1 MFFEMEVIIKTI
13 CLAILMIFINQLNST
28 LNNIYATI
36 PFLNIKDIEFD
47 HSLINSISSS
57 PNSYSYIFSQFNNS
71 FTTSPRF
78 TPLQQPIFSF
88 PPPPPFNPLPPP
100 PFNPLPPPP
109 FNPLPPPPPPP
120 TFNQP
125 TIPPPPPTF
134 NQPTIPPPPPTFN
147 QPTIPPPPPTFN
159 QPTIPPPPPT
169 FNQPTI
175 PPPPPTFTH
184 HTIPPPPPTFNQPT
198 IPPPPPTFNQKQNF
212 IKSINPSIY
221 NKISSDIGNLHNYL
235 FRTIHGICTIPFP
248 KFCHGYDENSFNEYD
263 SLGFNN
269 IIDLTKNVA
278 INLNNY
284 KNNPNINYENEFIQ
298 SNLQLQNCLFNVNNV
313 T

>member
-78 TPLQQPIFSF
+78 APLQQPIFSF
-88 PPPPPFNPLPPP
+88 PPPPTFNPLPPP
-100 PFNPLPPPP
+100 PPPPTFNQPTIPPPP
-109 FNPLPPPPPPP
+109 PTFNQPTIPPPPPTFNQPTIPPPPPTFNQPTLPPPPP

-175 PPPPPTFTH
+175 PPPPPTF
-184 HTIPPPPPTFNQPT
+184 
-198 IPPPPPTFNQKQNF
+198 NQKQNF

-235 FRTIHGICTIPFP
+235 FRTIHGICTIPFL
-248 KFCHGYDENSFNEYD
+248 KFCHGYYENSFNEYY

-284 KNNPNINYENEFIQ
+284 KNN
-298 SNLQLQNCLFNVNNV
+298 
-313 T
+313 

>member
-78 TPLQQPIFSF
+78 APLQQPIFSF
-88 PPPPPFNPLPPP
+88 PPPPTFNPLPP
-100 PFNPLPPPP
+100 
-109 FNPLPPPPPPP
+109 
-120 TFNQP
+120 
-125 TIPPPPPTF
+125 
-134 NQPTIPPPPPTFN
+134 
-147 QPTIPPPPPTFN
+147 
-159 QPTIPPPPPT
+159 
-169 FNQPTI
+169 
-175 PPPPPTFTH
+175 
-184 HTIPPPPPTFNQPT
+184 PPPPPTFNQPT

-269 IIDLTKNVA
+269 INDLTKNVA

-313 T
+313 TQAQTLSLPLDEKTWGFFRNIFSSLNLDVVQEIMNDFVQIGSINEQLGTKNDIVNYKCF